1 MTVLF
6 ADGFSKLLVFAAHKR
21 SVIKKADGDELS
33 FWATSLVENK
43 AEVLTKTT
51 SVRTIIIKADPKTDV
66 LRPHRVPDL
75 FFYFNRLKPS
85 LLPIGKLGFR
95 ECQRR
100 RQSDQSGYEC
110 SFHEYRIPV
119 SMPVQIA
126 VASRFEQ
133 SFLTGAA

>member
-1 MTVLF
+1 MIFLV
-6 ADGFSKLLVFAAHKR
+6 ADSFSKFFVFAAHKR
-21 SVIKKADGDELS
+21 SVIKKTNGNELA
-33 FWATSLVENK
+33 FWASCLVQNK
-43 AEVLTKTT
+43 AEVLTKAT
-51 SVRTIIIKADPKTDV
+51 SVRAIVIKADPKANV
-66 LRPHRVPDL
+66 LRPHSVPDL
-75 FFYFNRLKPS
+75 FFFFNRLKPS
-85 LLPIGKLGFR
+85 FLPIGKLGLR

>member
-1 MTVLF
+1 MILL
-6 ADGFSKLLVFAAHKR
+6 ADSFSKLFVFAAHKC
-21 SVIKKADGDELS
+21 SVIKKTDGNELS
-33 FWATSLVENK
+33 LWASGLVQNK
-43 AEVLTKTT
+43 ADIFTKAT
-51 SVRTIIIKADPKTDV
+51 SVRAIIIKADPKTDA
-66 LRPHRVPDL
+66 LRPHSVPNLL
-75 FFYFNRLKPS
+75 FFFNLLKPG

-100 RQSDQSGYEC
+100 RQSEQSGYEC

-126 VASRFEQ
+126 VAGHFEQ